1 MKHIHFQLMIFNPE
15 NLHKCKSSI
24 LGILVIY
31 LSEILMTY
39 QGNREKI
46 LNMLIKF
53 KLSKPF
59 KQNEWVSNNNNNNN
73 NNNRSLLLLMRMIIW
88 MSKDSCLKKN
98 KRKLI
103 TLNKK
108 IQRSNILW
116 FKKKKLYLTDWIR
129 IINIKEFLK
138 SNEYILENYL
148 KIMIYFLKL
157 NSVKKII
164 FIDIII
170 WLKVDNH

>member
-24 LGILVIY
+24 QGILVIY

-59 KQNEWVSNNNNNNN
+59 KQNEWVSNNNN

-138 SNEYILENYL
+138 SNEYIFENYL